1 MHVLT
6 GISSLA
12 RPLAHTRGVRPAVYL
27 LCACC
32 LREMASLVLRV
43 DVRVYTCS
51 KTRNGCW
58 PWPEGVTLAPP
69 KSTWEQPHPGRSR
82 DLKTWVLEMKPGNCT
97 KPGFS
102 TRFSMLRMD
111 PKSPDSGRRRQILVL
126 KIAKDE
132 VVKIHNDVSD
142 EVILLAKIICRRL
155 PHRMPSR
162 RLSRRHAKDAFA
174 RRRCAVR
181 AAHDADPTP
190 SQEPRDHILPRLVPT
205 IQPAPLIRHIHEIE

>member
-1 MHVLT
+1 MTADAWAFGCTLYHACALKPPWTDQAHGGMLGLVRTICTAAVDLHALRSHYRAFALCSLLASLLSKAPAQRPSFKEVLALPCLQPT
-6 GISSLA
+6 IDAERA

-82 DLKTWVLEMKPGNCT
+82 DLKTWVLEMKPGNCA

-111 PKSPDSGRRRQILVL
+111 PKSPDSGR
-126 KIAKDE
+126 A
-132 VVKIHNDVSD
+132 
-142 EVILLAKIICRRL
+142 
-155 PHRMPSR
+155 
-162 RLSRRHAKDAFA
+162 
-174 RRRCAVR
+174 
-181 AAHDADPTP
+181 
-190 SQEPRDHILPRLVPT
+190 
-205 IQPAPLIRHIHEIE
+205 

>member
-1 MHVLT
+1 MENPGFPQSRWSWVYT
-6 GISSLA
+6 GLGAARRSGSPPVDPVPARVCSLPIRLNEA
-12 RPLAHTRGVRPAVYL
+12 KAAAGAGKQAQHGEAGRRPAVYL

-111 PKSPDSGRRRQILVL
+111 PKSPDSGR
-126 KIAKDE
+126 A
-132 VVKIHNDVSD
+132 
-142 EVILLAKIICRRL
+142 
-155 PHRMPSR
+155 
-162 RLSRRHAKDAFA
+162 
-174 RRRCAVR
+174 
-181 AAHDADPTP
+181 
-190 SQEPRDHILPRLVPT
+190 
-205 IQPAPLIRHIHEIE
+205 

>member
-1 MHVLT
+1 MDIHCILAIFVPVGGTSSRNFGLHVLT
-6 GISSLA
+6 GISSRA

-111 PKSPDSGRRRQILVL
+111 PKSPDSGR
-126 KIAKDE
+126 A
-132 VVKIHNDVSD
+132 
-142 EVILLAKIICRRL
+142 
-155 PHRMPSR
+155 
-162 RLSRRHAKDAFA
+162 
-174 RRRCAVR
+174 
-181 AAHDADPTP
+181 
-190 SQEPRDHILPRLVPT
+190 
-205 IQPAPLIRHIHEIE
+205 

>member
-1 MHVLT
+1 MVQEYNGLHCILAIFVPVGGTSCEGGIFGLSRVVLT
-6 GISSLA
+6 GISSRA

-111 PKSPDSGRRRQILVL
+111 PKSTDPGTGAILRQ
-126 KIAKDE
+126 
-132 VVKIHNDVSD
+132 
-142 EVILLAKIICRRL
+142 
-155 PHRMPSR
+155 
-162 RLSRRHAKDAFA
+162 
-174 RRRCAVR
+174 
-181 AAHDADPTP
+181 
-190 SQEPRDHILPRLVPT
+190 
-205 IQPAPLIRHIHEIE
+205 

>member
-1 MHVLT
+1 MVWPGRKTRPARHAARVLPRCPAAAPPKSRCWWECISPELAAEGGHRPGQLLSGIRRTDTFPANPDWGLAPERPENWSSRNFGLHVLT
-6 GISSLA
+6 GISSRA

-111 PKSPDSGRRRQILVL
+111 PKSPDSGR
-126 KIAKDE
+126 A
-132 VVKIHNDVSD
+132 
-142 EVILLAKIICRRL
+142 
-155 PHRMPSR
+155 
-162 RLSRRHAKDAFA
+162 
-174 RRRCAVR
+174 
-181 AAHDADPTP
+181 
-190 SQEPRDHILPRLVPT
+190 
-205 IQPAPLIRHIHEIE
+205 

>member
-1 MHVLT
+1 MVQEYNGFHCILAIFVPVGGTSSRNFGLHVLT
-6 GISSLA
+6 GISSRA

-111 PKSPDSGRRRQILVL
+111 PKSPDSGR
-126 KIAKDE
+126 A
-132 VVKIHNDVSD
+132 
-142 EVILLAKIICRRL
+142 
-155 PHRMPSR
+155 
-162 RLSRRHAKDAFA
+162 
-174 RRRCAVR
+174 
-181 AAHDADPTP
+181 
-190 SQEPRDHILPRLVPT
+190 
-205 IQPAPLIRHIHEIE
+205 

>member
-1 MHVLT
+1 MHRLCPLPRTEARTTAAAAAAVALQGRGVPSSEKVYPSREPVSLEAPPEGVLMVHEYNGFHCIAIFVPVGGTSSRNFGLHVLT
-6 GISSLA
+6 GISSRA

-111 PKSPDSGRRRQILVL
+111 PKSPDSGR
-126 KIAKDE
+126 A
-132 VVKIHNDVSD
+132 
-142 EVILLAKIICRRL
+142 
-155 PHRMPSR
+155 
-162 RLSRRHAKDAFA
+162 
-174 RRRCAVR
+174 
-181 AAHDADPTP
+181 
-190 SQEPRDHILPRLVPT
+190 
-205 IQPAPLIRHIHEIE
+205 

>member
-1 MHVLT
+1 MQRSAQILT
-6 GISSLA
+6 DRSGPDRSTPRGWFCSASEIWLAEQNHKTRSGGASCEGGIFASSRA

-111 PKSPDSGRRRQILVL
+111 PKSPDSGR
-126 KIAKDE
+126 A
-132 VVKIHNDVSD
+132 
-142 EVILLAKIICRRL
+142 
-155 PHRMPSR
+155 
-162 RLSRRHAKDAFA
+162 
-174 RRRCAVR
+174 
-181 AAHDADPTP
+181 
-190 SQEPRDHILPRLVPT
+190 
-205 IQPAPLIRHIHEIE
+205 

>member
-1 MHVLT
+1 MDSIVFLLSLFPWGGTSCEGGIFGLT
-6 GISSLA
+6 DRHFLPGG
-12 RPLAHTRGVRPAVYL
+12 HTRGIVRPAVYL

-69 KSTWEQPHPGRSR
+69 KSTWEQPHPGKSR

-111 PKSPDSGRRRQILVL
+111 PKSPDSGR
-126 KIAKDE
+126 A
-132 VVKIHNDVSD
+132 
-142 EVILLAKIICRRL
+142 
-155 PHRMPSR
+155 
-162 RLSRRHAKDAFA
+162 
-174 RRRCAVR
+174 
-181 AAHDADPTP
+181 
-190 SQEPRDHILPRLVPT
+190 
-205 IQPAPLIRHIHEIE
+205 

>member
-1 MHVLT
+1 MVALRTSPLKVTRLKSETRAGVPRIQWNSLYSCYLCSRGGHILCEGGIFGLHVLT
-6 GISSLA
+6 GISSRA

-111 PKSPDSGRRRQILVL
+111 PKSPDSGR
-126 KIAKDE
+126 A
-132 VVKIHNDVSD
+132 
-142 EVILLAKIICRRL
+142 
-155 PHRMPSR
+155 
-162 RLSRRHAKDAFA
+162 
-174 RRRCAVR
+174 
-181 AAHDADPTP
+181 
-190 SQEPRDHILPRLVPT
+190 
-205 IQPAPLIRHIHEIE
+205 

>member
-1 MHVLT
+1 MHRLCPLPRTEASTAATPAAVAVAVACTETRWSLLGRVLLKVMFTRLKSRCPSSTPRGCFNGPGIQWIPLYSCCVCSRGGHILVCEEFSGLHVLT
-6 GISSLA
+6 GISSRA

-69 KSTWEQPHPGRSR
+69 KSTWEQPHPGKSR

-111 PKSPDSGRRRQILVL
+111 PKSPDSGR
-126 KIAKDE
+126 A
-132 VVKIHNDVSD
+132 
-142 EVILLAKIICRRL
+142 
-155 PHRMPSR
+155 
-162 RLSRRHAKDAFA
+162 
-174 RRRCAVR
+174 
-181 AAHDADPTP
+181 
-190 SQEPRDHILPRLVPT
+190 
-205 IQPAPLIRHIHEIE
+205 

>member
-1 MHVLT
+1 MLANGRIEVPQRVVLFCQRDGLAKQNHPLEGHILRGIFGLHVLT
-6 GISSLA
+6 GISSRA

-82 DLKTWVLEMKPGNCT
+82 DLKTWVLEMTPGNCT

-111 PKSPDSGRRRQILVL
+111 PRSPDSGR
-126 KIAKDE
+126 A
-132 VVKIHNDVSD
+132 
-142 EVILLAKIICRRL
+142 
-155 PHRMPSR
+155 
-162 RLSRRHAKDAFA
+162 
-174 RRRCAVR
+174 
-181 AAHDADPTP
+181 
-190 SQEPRDHILPRLVPT
+190 
-205 IQPAPLIRHIHEIE
+205 

>member
-1 MHVLT
+1 MFYGFLLPTKKRSHPIGRRKPQNFPLEGQILRGRNFRLALT
-6 GISSLA
+6 GISSRA
-12 RPLAHTRGVRPAVYL
+12 RPLAHTCGVRPAVYL

-82 DLKTWVLEMKPGNCT
+82 DLKTWVLEMTPGNCT

-111 PKSPDSGRRRQILVL
+111 PRSPDSGR
-126 KIAKDE
+126 A
-132 VVKIHNDVSD
+132 
-142 EVILLAKIICRRL
+142 
-155 PHRMPSR
+155 
-162 RLSRRHAKDAFA
+162 
-174 RRRCAVR
+174 
-181 AAHDADPTP
+181 
-190 SQEPRDHILPRLVPT
+190 
-205 IQPAPLIRHIHEIE
+205 